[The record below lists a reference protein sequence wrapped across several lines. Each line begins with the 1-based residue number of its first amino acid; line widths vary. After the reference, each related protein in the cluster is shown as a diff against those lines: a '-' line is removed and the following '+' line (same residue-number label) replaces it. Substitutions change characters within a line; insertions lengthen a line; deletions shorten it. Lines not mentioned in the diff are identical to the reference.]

1 MGKKSGILD
10 DQAIINLVVES
21 CENKKAKDIKVLDIA
36 SRASIA
42 SFFVI
47 CTSESTPQFRA
58 IAEEIE
64 DQARANNLKG
74 IRVEGDPK
82 SGWVVVDL
90 HSVLVHIMSP
100 KERNFYKLEE
110 LWGESGIIYHE

>member
-1 MGKKSGILD
+1 MGRQPRILD
-10 DQAIINLVVES
+10 DQAIINIVVEA
-21 CENKKAKDIKVLDIA
+21 CESKKAKDIKVLDIA
-36 SRASIA
+36 SKASIA

-47 CTSESTPQFRA
+47 CSSEATPQFRA

-64 DQARANNLKG
+64 DQARAHNIKG
-74 IRVEGDPK
+74 IRIEGDPK

-100 KERNFYKLEE
+100 RERSFYKLEE